1 MHSGIDLTKMFPI
14 ELVQR
19 HPALFLER
27 HLYQLTERELEAAAR
42 AAPKTAFD
50 LRYFAEGRR
59 HAILLACSYP
69 AALLKPRCTDDA
81 DFVHELKD
89 SVLEHPRIW
98 RKAHDRSFHTLFR
111 GIEAALGIQFTGQQ
125 LLGLA
130 DSLGRNL
137 RKELLDHIASG
148 I

>member
-1 MHSGIDLTKMFPI
+1 MMFPI
-14 ELVQR
+14 ELVQKY
-19 HPALFLER
+19 PTLFLER

-59 HAILLACSYP
+59 HAILLANSYP
-69 AALLKPRCTDDA
+69 AALLKPRCSQDA
-81 DFVHELKD
+81 DFALEMKD
-89 SVLEHPRIW
+89 SVFAHPRIW
-98 RKAHDRSFHTLFR
+98 RQAHERSFHKLFR
-111 GIEAALGIQFTGQQ
+111 GIDSILGIRFTGQQ
-125 LLGLA
+125 LLGLT